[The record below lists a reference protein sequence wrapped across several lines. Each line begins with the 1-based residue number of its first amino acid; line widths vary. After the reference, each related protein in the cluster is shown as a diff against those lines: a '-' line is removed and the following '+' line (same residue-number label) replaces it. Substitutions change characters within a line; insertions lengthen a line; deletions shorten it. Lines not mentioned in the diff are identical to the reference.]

1 MMVIVMGGGKESE
14 DMVGV
19 GRLAKSRGGHTIYGH
34 GIRLVEVVMMIVI
47 VIVMVMTRM
56 TLSWLRVGK
65 GIGTGFA
72 ITPLPSK
79 HLLLP
84 DHHHLS
90 HLHLQYLHQ
99 LHLLLLLH

>member
-1 MMVIVMGGGKESE
+1 MVAVMVMVMMMGGGKESE

-19 GRLAKSRGGHTIYGH
+19 GWLAKSRCGHTIHGH
-34 GIRLVEVVMMIVI
+34 GGRGDDNGDGDRDRDGDDEDDPILV
-47 VIVMVMTRM
+47 
-56 TLSWLRVGK
+56 SWLRVGK

-84 DHHHLS
+84 DH
-90 HLHLQYLHQ
+90 QFITT
-99 LHLLLLLH
+99 